1 MIIITKIRV
10 QLLNGNNIIKQIP
23 LELTKEL
30 KGSKD
35 LEDYRREL
43 KKKYRDEILPA
54 YRLEHPENELPKID
68 VLFTLKYT

>member
-23 LELTKEL
+23 LELTKEFT
-30 KGSKD
+30 GSKD

-43 KKKYRDEILPA
+43 KKKYRDKILPE
-54 YRLEHPENELPKID
+54 YGLQHPEKELPKID